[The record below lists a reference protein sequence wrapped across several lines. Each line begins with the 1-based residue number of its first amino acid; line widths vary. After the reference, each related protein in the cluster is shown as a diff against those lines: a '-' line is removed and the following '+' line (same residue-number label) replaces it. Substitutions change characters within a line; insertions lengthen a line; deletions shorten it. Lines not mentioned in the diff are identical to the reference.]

1 MENTSQYY
9 SQDTSYSTDG
19 NGHIFHGFVRA
30 WEKNYFIIKSIST
43 LVNKRN
49 NKLKKKSQDFLKV
62 FLRSFCVALL

>member
-1 MENTSQYY
+1 MIIVKSPAFYTDSNKLFMENTSQYY

-49 NKLKKKSQDFLKV
+49 NKF
-62 FLRSFCVALL
+62 